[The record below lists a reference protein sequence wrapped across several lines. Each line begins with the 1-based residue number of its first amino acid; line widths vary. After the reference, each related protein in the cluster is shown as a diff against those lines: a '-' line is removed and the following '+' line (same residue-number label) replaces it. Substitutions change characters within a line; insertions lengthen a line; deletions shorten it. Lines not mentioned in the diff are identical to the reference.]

1 MSVPSSA
8 GTPDASE
15 APFGIDELFFSRTD
29 PGGIIQAGNA
39 VFRRVSGY
47 EWDELLA
54 KPHKIIRHP
63 DMPRAVFRLLWDT
76 IREGR
81 PIGAY
86 VQNRAKDGRH
96 YWVFAVVTP
105 VAGGYLSV
113 RLKPGSEL
121 LGVVKQEY
129 AALGSAERAGALDPG
144 VSAAALLARL
154 AELGFPDYPAFMA
167 AALGQEIAA
176 RDAALGHAPDA
187 AVRMFAELMQTA
199 QSLLRQSAIIVRAFA
214 SYENVPFN
222 FRVLAAQLGQ
232 DGAAISIIS
241 GNYGALSAE
250 MQRVLERFVASAQE
264 VYRTINDGSFL
275 VCTARMQRE
284 VLAAFAGEDEDDGP
298 PREEEAAMLDQQQQD
313 YQARAAAGLAE
324 IARTAVQFQWT
335 CLEMTRLAAGLEVTR
350 IMGKVEC
357 ARHTLA
363 KDRMDEL
370 LAELETFQ
378 RTVATALKEID
389 SMNRDIQDRADD
401 LLAGAAEAA

>member
-129 AALGSAERAGALDPG
+129 TALGSAERAGALDPG

-187 AVRMFAELMQTA
+187 AVRMFAELMQTV
-199 QSLLRQSAIIVRAFA
+199 SLTSL
-214 SYENVPFN
+214 
-222 FRVLAAQLGQ
+222 
-232 DGAAISIIS
+232 
-241 GNYGALSAE
+241 
-250 MQRVLERFVASAQE
+250 
-264 VYRTINDGSFL
+264 
-275 VCTARMQRE
+275 
-284 VLAAFAGEDEDDGP
+284 
-298 PREEEAAMLDQQQQD
+298 
-313 YQARAAAGLAE
+313 
-324 IARTAVQFQWT
+324 
-335 CLEMTRLAAGLEVTR
+335 
-350 IMGKVEC
+350 
-357 ARHTLA
+357 
-363 KDRMDEL
+363 
-370 LAELETFQ
+370 
-378 RTVATALKEID
+378 
-389 SMNRDIQDRADD
+389 
-401 LLAGAAEAA
+401 